1 MVLINMRIF
10 KTILITLSLLSMMIG
25 GFNCSPLSSS
35 LRAEHRGTDDDGLDL
50 SSDNL
55 TSELSSKDDYFD
67 QRQNGTEN
75 YRIHVDGLVLVVA
88 PIEALLLAASNTELS
103 DNYFP
108 INKNK
113 TEIIKPDNE
122 TIKPEQS
129 KPDNETTKPDNETIK
144 PEPNDDKITEKT
156 DLNNK
161 INHKH
166 HLRFASLLG
175 PVLKKLINQSA

>member
-10 KTILITLSLLSMMIG
+10 KTILITLPILSMMIG

-75 YRIHVDGLVLVVA
+75 YRIHVDGLVFVVA
-88 PIEALLLAASNTELS
+88 PIEALLLAASNTGLS

-108 INKNK
+108 INNNK
-113 TEIIKPDNE
+113 TEVIKPDNE
-122 TIKPEQS
+122 ISKPEQP
-129 KPDNETTKPDNETIK
+129 KPDDISK
-144 PEPNDDKITEKT
+144 PNDDKTTEKT
-156 DLNNK
+156 DFNNK
-161 INHKH
+161 INHK
-166 HLRFASLLG
+166 
-175 PVLKKLINQSA
+175 